1 MAKDEYFTGHIEGIA
16 AGGEGFLRLEGRI
29 VFIRLAAPGD
39 LLRFRITEEHRA
51 WARGEILDILEEGRG
66 RVSPRC
72 PCYGRCGGCS
82 LQHLSSQAQVEAKK
96 AILEDALRHTGG
108 ITGFPGIGLH
118 PSAPWE
124 YRNRVRLHRVPGT
137 PHPAGRGA
145 GGEAPLGFRERR
157 GSRVIPLRD
166 CPVADRGIRDFLA
179 APPEDLPP
187 EGQFTLYAREGSLLR
202 EGGRSRGKIRVLDR
216 ELWAD
221 AGLFFQSNGVMLEAL
236 IGELLRIAGEA
247 GRSLPLGDL
256 YCGVGTFAAFLGPL
270 FPGTVLVEENR
281 RALSLARENL
291 RGREGRFFAL
301 SGEEWVEGPEEGP
314 LGFVVLDP
322 PREGLSPPV
331 RRWLAR
337 RGPALAA
344 YVSCDAATLARD
356 SGELIAGG
364 YRIKELH
371 LFDFYPQTAHIE
383 TLAVFARD
391 V

>member
-1 MAKDEYFTGHIEGIA
+1 MAKDEHFTGRIEGIA

-51 WARGEILDILEEGRG
+51 WARGELLDILEEGGG

-82 LQHLSSQAQVEAKK
+82 LQHLSSPAQLEAKK
-96 AILEDALRHTGG
+96 AILENALRHTGG
-108 ITGFPGIGLH
+108 ITGLPEIRLH

-124 YRNRVRLHRVPGT
+124 YRNRVRLHRVPGN
-137 PHPAGRGA
+137 RGA
-145 GGEAPLGFRERR
+145 GAPLGFRERR
-157 GSRVIPLRD
+157 GSRIVPLHD

-187 EGQFTLYAREGSLLR
+187 EGQFTLYARNGSLLR
-202 EGGRSRGKIRVLDR
+202 EGGRGKIRVLAR

-236 IGELLRIAGEA
+236 IGELLRIAGKAE
-247 GRSLPLGDL
+247 RSLPLGDL

-270 FPGTVLVEENR
+270 FSGTVLVEENR

-291 RGREGRFFAL
+291 KGRENRFFAL

-314 LGFVVLDP
+314 LGFAVLDP

-356 SGELIAGG
+356 SGELTAGG
-364 YRIKELH
+364 YRIGELH

-383 TLAVFARD
+383 TLAVFTRD